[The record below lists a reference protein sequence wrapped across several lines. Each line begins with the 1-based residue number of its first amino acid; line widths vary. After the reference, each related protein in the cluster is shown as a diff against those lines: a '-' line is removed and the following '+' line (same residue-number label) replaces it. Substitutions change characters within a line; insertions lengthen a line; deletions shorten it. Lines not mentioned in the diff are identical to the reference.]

1 MKFGHLIPQGQNRFY
16 IIIVA
21 IILLGLFGF
30 LVDYLPAYN
39 RVESSIN
46 EFLDDIDVPDEITR
60 HDRWGIFAFID
71 RNFRIPAFNKE
82 YSLGLDLKGGVRV
95 VYDLDVSAFET
106 ADEKQ
111 EAIDAVRR
119 TMERR
124 VNFLGV
130 SNAEVSSQGGINNP
144 RLVIDIAGVSDTD
157 QVIKDIGKTPVL
169 EFRELRD
176 QADYMS
182 HLTALAEATKAANAE
197 ELGTNINFLFAQQ
210 YLLNEEGEI
219 RPEDELRLICTGS
232 NSFIV
237 NLLISIS
244 QQPDPES
251 GEIKPTYPAGGE
263 GDPCF
268 KRTELSGQHL
278 DRALVDTNLIN
289 PVVQLQFN
297 NEGAEIFKELT
308 TNNQGKPLA
317 IVLDGQIISA
327 PTVNVVITD
336 GSAIIE
342 GGFSWDEA
350 RDLQESLN
358 SGALPVPLTIQTQTQ
373 IGASLGQESVDSG
386 LRAGIAGIIAVL
398 VFMIVVYR
406 LSGVVAVC
414 SLLFYIAVLLAL
426 IKLIPVTL
434 TLAGIAGLVLSI
446 GMAVDANVLVFER
459 LREELQKENKHIIS
473 AIDDAFTRTWTAVRD
488 GNISTLITAFILF
501 MFFENFIRGFAITLG
516 LGILVSMFSA
526 MIVTRYFLKALAQTR
541 LGNKR
546 SLWNR
551 TLKL

>member
-46 EFLDDIDVPDEITR
+46 KFLDDIDVPDEITR

-157 QVIKDIGKTPVL
+157 QVIKDIGETPVL

-237 NLLISIS
+237 NLLINIS

>member
-1 MKFGHLIPQGQNRFY
+1 MQFRHLIPKGQNRFY

-46 EFLDDIDVPDEITR
+46 HFLDEIDVPDEITR

-71 RNFRIPAFNKE
+71 RNFRVPKFDTG

-95 VYDLDVSAFET
+95 VYEVDVSGFET
-106 ADEKQ
+106 TDEKQ
-111 EAIDAVRR
+111 DAVNAVRS

-130 SNAEVSSQGGINNP
+130 SDAEVSARGGTNNP
-144 RLVIDIAGVSDTD
+144 RLVIDIAGVSDAD
-157 QVIKDIGKTPVL
+157 QVVEDIGKTPVL
-169 EFRELRD
+169 EFRELREE
-176 QADYMS
+176 QDYLAQ
-182 HLTALAEATKAANAE
+182 LTTLAEETKNADPE
-197 ELGTNINFLFAQQ
+197 LLGTNINFLLAQQ
-210 YLLNEEGEI
+210 YLLDENREI
-219 RPEDELRLICTGS
+219 RSSEELKPICAGS
-232 NSFIV
+232 NTFIV
-237 NLLISIS
+237 NLFINITGS
-244 QQPDPES
+244 
-251 GEIKPTYPAGGE
+251 TYPAGGE

-268 KRTELSGQHL
+268 KKTELTGQYL
-278 DRALVDTNLIN
+278 DRALVDTAFIN

-297 NEGAEIFKELT
+297 GEGAEIFKELT
-308 TNNQGKPLA
+308 TNNVGKPIA
-317 IVLDGQIISA
+317 IVLDGQLISA
-327 PTVNVVITD
+327 PEVNTAITD
-336 GSAIIE
+336 GQAIIQ
-342 GGFSWDEA
+342 GNFSWDEA
-350 RDLQESLN
+350 RELQQNLN
-358 SGALPVPLTIQTQTQ
+358 SGALPVPLTLLTQSQ

-398 VFMIVVYR
+398 IFMILIYR
-406 LSGVVAVC
+406 LSGIVAVC

-426 IKLIPVTL
+426 IKFIPVTL

-459 LREELQKENKHIIS
+459 LREELQKDNKHIIS

-488 GNISTLITAFILF
+488 GNVSTLITAFILF
-501 MFFENFIRGFAITLG
+501 VMFENFIRGFAITLG

-541 LGNKR
+541 LGEKR
-546 SLWNR
+546 TLWNR
-551 TLKL
+551 MLKL

>member
-1 MKFGHLIPQGQNRFY
+1 MKFRHLIPQGQNRFY

-46 EFLDDIDVPDEITR
+46 EFLDDIDIPNEITR
-60 HDRWGIFAFID
+60 QDRWGIFAFID
-71 RNFRIPAFNKE
+71 RNLRIPKFDKE

-95 VYDLDVSAFET
+95 VYELDVSGFET
-106 ADEKQ
+106 TDEKQ
-111 EAIDAVRR
+111 DATNAVRS

-130 SNAEVSSQGGINNP
+130 SNAEVFVRGGTNDP
-144 RLVIDIAGVSDTD
+144 RLIIDIAGVSDTD
-157 QVIKDIGKTPVL
+157 QIVEDISKTPVL
-169 EFRELRD
+169 VFRELREE
-176 QADYMS
+176 QDYLA
-182 HLTALAEATKAANAE
+182 HLNALAQATKDADAE
-197 ELGTNINFLFAQQ
+197 ALGTNITFLLAQQ
-210 YLLNEEGEI
+210 YLLDENREVKSPEE
-219 RPEDELRLICTGS
+219 LALVCTS
-232 NSFIV
+232 SQFFVV
-237 NLLISIS
+237 NLLKDLS
-244 QQPDPES
+244 PE
-251 GEIKPTYPAGGE
+251 TYPTDNE

-268 KRTELSGQHL
+268 QKTELTGQYL
-278 DRALVDTNLIN
+278 DRTSTGQDVVSGIF
-289 PVVQLQFN
+289 VQLQFN
-297 NEGAEIFKELT
+297 SEGTELFKEIT
-308 TNNQGKPLA
+308 TNSVGKPLA

-327 PTVNVVITD
+327 PTVNDALTD
-336 GSAIIE
+336 GTAIIT
-342 GGFSWDEA
+342 GNFSWDEA
-350 RDLQESLN
+350 RELQQNLN
-358 SGALPVPLTIQTQTQ
+358 SGALPVPLTLLTQNQ

-386 LRAGIAGIIAVL
+386 LQAGAAGIVAVL
-398 VFMIVVYR
+398 VFMLLVYR
-406 LSGVVAVC
+406 LSGIVAVF

-426 IKLIPVTL
+426 IKFIPITL

-459 LREELQKENKHIIS
+459 LREELQKDNKHIIS

-501 MFFENFIRGFAITLG
+501 VIFENFIRGFAITLG

-526 MIVTRYFLKALAQTR
+526 MIVTRYFLTALAQTR

-546 SLWNR
+546 KLWNR
-551 TLKL
+551 ALKL